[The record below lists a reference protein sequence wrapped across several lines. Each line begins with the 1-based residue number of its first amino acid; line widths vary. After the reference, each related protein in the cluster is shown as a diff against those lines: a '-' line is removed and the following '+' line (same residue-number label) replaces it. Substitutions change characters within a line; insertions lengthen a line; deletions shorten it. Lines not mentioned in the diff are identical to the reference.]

1 MTNKITPEMISNI
14 VMAQRTLLATYSW
27 INVSDDDS
35 KHLVKVGDKLGLLK
49 NLKTYYYL
57 ILWCRKRFI

>member
-14 VMAQRTLLATYSW
+14 VMAQNFAMPAGY
-27 INVSDDDS
+27 VSDDDS
-35 KHLVKVGDKLGLLK
+35 KHLVKVGDKLILLK

-57 ILWCRKRFI
+57 ILMV